1 MGIECWNCGY
11 CAGTSSLTM
20 LEYGARPMK
29 ASVAQGFLGSGSEQS
44 TSFAVPKG
52 IAERIDTVGA
62 RRAEA
67 AGIGPWGELRSG
79 LMRYPAAWPASGM
92 AAGLGGGSL
101 FRGPNFD
108 SGEGA
113 APRPA

>member
-1 MGIECWNCGY
+1 M
-11 CAGTSSLTM
+11 SK
-20 LEYGARPMK
+20 ARRWRYR
-29 ASVAQGFLGSGSEQS
+29 
-44 TSFAVPKG
+44 KG

-92 AAGLGGGSL
+92 AAGLGGESL
-101 FRGPNFD
+101 SRVRTLD

-113 APRPA
+113 APEALGATAGGRPAKEATA